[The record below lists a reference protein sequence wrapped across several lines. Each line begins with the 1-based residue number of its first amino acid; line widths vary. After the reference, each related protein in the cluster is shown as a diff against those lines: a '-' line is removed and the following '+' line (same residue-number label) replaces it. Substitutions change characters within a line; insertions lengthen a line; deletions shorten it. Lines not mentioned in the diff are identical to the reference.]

1 MSPSGVEERE
11 FQRAYQWDARHNAY
25 GPGGVGSN
33 LYFPN
38 GNIPPPPLIV
48 TPEPVPVEHPEPV
61 EMLEF
66 YDLGRGYARDKRG
79 MYGVDLSE
87 APGTPRQITAKT
99 KLRVGEKAIVSQNN
113 RTSGGFRPREYE
125 YNVPDE

>member
-1 MSPSGVEERE
+1 MVSTRVVNPILSIEPAKTVLSPSGVEERE

-38 GNIPPPPLIV
+38 GEIPPPPLIV

-61 EMLEF
+61 
-66 YDLGRGYARDKRG
+66 
-79 MYGVDLSE
+79 
-87 APGTPRQITAKT
+87 
-99 KLRVGEKAIVSQNN
+99 
-113 RTSGGFRPREYE
+113 
-125 YNVPDE
+125 